1 MLDIISDK
9 CAADNMADNKN
20 IRRPP
25 CGFGLKSRSLEL
37 GVRNSPVRVVVGPF
51 RLGRQLDMWGEGQ
64 LAALG
69 LEPG

>member
-25 CGFGLKSRSLEL
+25 CGFGLKSR
-37 GVRNSPVRVVVGPF
+37 GVWSWEFGTVRSV
-51 RLGRQLDMWGEGQ
+51 LLS
-64 LAALG
+64 G
-69 LEPG
+69 LFD